1 MPTGHGR
8 LGGTTRLPGLQVA
21 WGHLAPCSEHTN
33 QGGPGPKAAAPS
45 EGVRASQT
53 LSPGPFPAPSL
64 YPPPC
69 PSVPRPWPRS
79 PTSTHSLF
87 CPRFQL
93 LVISPIPALFLTP
106 YLFSLSLSNFLCF
119 PLTPYS
125 SIFFFSVCLCLKVSV
140 ALSLC
145 FSLSLSVSLVC
156 AGVCACSCAYWVCLP
171 LTQLCSI
178 VENGLVRLLPHLL
191 LTTTVKKQGEKAE
204 AQRAQEAV

>member
-21 WGHLAPCSEHTN
+21 WGHLAPCSEYTN
-33 QGGPGPKAAAPS
+33 QEGPGPKAAAPS

-79 PTSTHSLF
+79 PTSAHSLF

-106 YLFSLSLSNFLCF
+106 YLFSLSLSVSASLSLLI
-119 PLTPYS
+119 PLS
-125 SIFFFSVCLCLKVSV
+125 FFSLCVCVSRSLWLCLC
-140 ALSLC
+140 A
-145 FSLSLSVSLVC
+145 SLSLSVSLMCV
-156 AGVCACSCAYWVCLP
+156 GVCACSCVYWVCLP
-171 LTQLCSI
+171 LTQCCSI
-178 VENGLVRLLPHLL
+178 VENALVRLLPHLL